1 MAEGIFSPPSFE
13 LTMARKDARLMTEEA
28 ARHGRKLDIL
38 PCVERL
44 MERYIEAGF
53 GSEDA
58 GVVGS
63 GRA

>member
-1 MAEGIFSPPSFE
+1 MSEGTFTPPNFE
-13 LTMARKDARLMTEEA
+13 LTMARKDLRLMTEEA
-28 ARHGRKLDIL
+28 ARHGAKLDVVPAVGEL
-38 PCVERL
+38 YD
-44 MERYIEAGF
+44 RYIKAGF